1 MPHLCDKIAKT
12 QIQIKSKKRE
22 EKNERKNV
30 AVRSANKSLMK
41 NIPSF
46 TRARR
51 VVWNKSYGKIYINH
65 ETANSL
71 LIPMKNAFRYETKQ

>member
-1 MPHLCDKIAKT
+1 MIKLQT

-22 EKNERKNV
+22 GKEKNV

-65 ETANSL
+65 ETANSFL
-71 LIPMKNAFRYETKQ
+71 SL